1 MNVFLKPDANIQQ
14 GHPRQSFDGL
24 FCLSAYCF
32 MKKRDFSMSAMDGTD
47 TICGLM
53 PLSATGK
60 RSWGACE
67 PIVEYSFSTFS
78 VYISIPNLVQDA
90 STMSEF

>member
-1 MNVFLKPDANIQQ
+1 
-14 GHPRQSFDGL
+14 
-24 FCLSAYCF
+24 
-32 MKKRDFSMSAMDGTD
+32 
-47 TICGLM
+47 M